1 MKHKSIIYEMTLS
14 GLLVGLGIIL
24 GTFATLHIFG
34 GAVYLI
40 GIVAFLMPI
49 ILRLKFSI
57 ISVLVTVA
65 ITDLIN
71 GYIIYVWISLI
82 AYGVATIII
91 WLFSKLR
98 VKKLF
103 IPGLLLAAISIV
115 GIYFFMELIT
125 IDMAMAIKDMFAN
138 LIQFAIVIPIVSL
151 LYTPILLLK

>member
-1 MKHKSIIYEMTLS
+1 MTLS

-91 WLFSKLR
+91 WMFSKLR
-98 VKKLF
+98 LKILF